1 MEGFFGIHMK
11 RKGTLKSR
19 SDAIGNNQVVRCI
32 PVEEPYPPV
41 DLYDMREELLLLAD
55 LPGVKVDSIEV
66 ECHGDSVILRGCR
79 EGGRLVGAVRQSERR
94 KGAFERVI
102 RVGEL
107 IDRERVRF
115 WYADGVLTI
124 CLPRARMKSPQ
135 CN

>member
-11 RKGTLKSR
+11 KKGALKCR
-19 SDAIGNNQVVRCI
+19 SGASGNKQGVRCI

-41 DLYDMREELLLLAD
+41 DLYDLREELLLLAD

-79 EGGRLVGAVRQSERR
+79 EGDRLVGAVRQSERR

-102 RVGEL
+102 RIGEL

-124 CLPRARMKSPQ
+124 CLPRVRMNNLQ